1 MNPIV
6 YEFNVKPEATL
17 RYFSLYIVVATSSG
31 KESKIYSGKT
41 GDNREGCNP
50 VISRCGNHFSY
61 NKAHSQVRNKLR
73 EEHTEYEYQFYFT
86 HFQEY
91 KKGEDNRSAIN
102 EINELERLLMIKV
115 KARFEFEEKIKI
127 LNPFKGKLKKEN
139 EKYHKEISMNKVDCL
154 VSRAYDYYMKYPSD
168 KEGNK

>member
-6 YEFNVKPEATL
+6 YEFSVKPEATM

-61 NKAHSQVRNKLR
+61 NNAHSQVRNKLGDG
-73 EEHTEYEYQFYFT
+73 HTGYEYQFYFT
-86 HFQEY
+86 HFQKY

-102 EINELERLLMIKV
+102 EINELERLLIRKV
-115 KARFEFEEKIKI
+115 KSKFEFEKGIKI
-127 LNPFKGKLKKEN
+127 LNDFTGKLKKEN
-139 EKYHKEISMNKVDCL
+139 EKYHKKNNLEKIDLL
-154 VSRAYDYYMKYPSD
+154 VSKAYDYYTNCLSK
-168 KEGNK
+168 